1 MSKILQFQSTRT
13 DDSSAEALDEKVRFA
28 IAERRLLQFDY
39 GGCRRVVE
47 PHDYGVIKDIRRLLV
62 YQRSKVG
69 SIGTQAIGWRLLD
82 FPKIVRCVVLEARF
96 AGTRESPE
104 QQPYDWDVLYA
115 RVADTASGPQD
126 RG

>member
-1 MSKILQFQSTRT
+1 MSKILQFQSART
-13 DDSSAEALDEKVRFA
+13 DDSSAEGLHEKVRFA

-39 GGCRRVVE
+39 GGSRRIVE

-69 SIGTQAIGWRLLD
+69 SIGAQAIGWRLLD
-82 FPKIVRCVVLEARF
+82 FPKIARCVVLEDRF
-96 AGTRESPE
+96 SGTRASPD

-115 RVADTASGPQD
+115 HVDDATSSSPDCE
-126 RG
+126 

>member
-1 MSKILQFQSTRT
+1 MSKILQFQSART
-13 DDSSAEALDEKVRFA
+13 DDLSAEALDEKVRVA
-28 IAERRLLQFDY
+28 IAARRLLQFDY
-39 GGCRRVVE
+39 GGCRRIVE

-82 FPKIVRCVVLEARF
+82 FHKIVRCVVLEDRF

-115 RVADTASGPQD
+115 RVANTTSSSQD
-126 RG
+126 RE